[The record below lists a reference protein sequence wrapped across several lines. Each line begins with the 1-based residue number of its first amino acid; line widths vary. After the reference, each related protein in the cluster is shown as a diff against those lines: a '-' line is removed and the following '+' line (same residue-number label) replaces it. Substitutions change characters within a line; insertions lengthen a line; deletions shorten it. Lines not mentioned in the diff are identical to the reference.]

1 MATACGHGC
10 NYCAMKADDI
20 QKSKKSTNV
29 GSSTQAGPFV
39 VASTTPVRS
48 TEVKSRGI
56 MFYWYVALGLAN
68 TLILPST
75 AQEIA
80 SFNARTASRDTLLN
94 ECLTLQSEMLSERKG
109 FRLVHNIIK
118 KLLEERD
125 NAVAE
130 LEKMKR
136 ANTGK
141 KALVIDIPSDD
152 EPEECRVKKSRKA
165 MVEDVSD
172 TKQSKVQLAKKE
184 KLTLGGDTA

>member
-1 MATACGHGC
+1 
-10 NYCAMKADDI
+10 
-20 QKSKKSTNV
+20 
-29 GSSTQAGPFV
+29 
-39 VASTTPVRS
+39 
-48 TEVKSRGI
+48 
-56 MFYWYVALGLAN
+56 
-68 TLILPST
+68 
-75 AQEIA
+75 
-80 SFNARTASRDTLLN
+80 
-94 ECLTLQSEMLSERKG
+94 MLSERKG

-152 EPEECRVKKSRKA
+152 ELEECRVKKSRKA